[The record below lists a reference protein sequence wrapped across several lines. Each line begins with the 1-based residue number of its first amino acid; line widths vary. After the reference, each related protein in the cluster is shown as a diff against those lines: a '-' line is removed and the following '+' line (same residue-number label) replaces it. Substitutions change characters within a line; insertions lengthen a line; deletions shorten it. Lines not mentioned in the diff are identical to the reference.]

1 MSRSREW
8 LDELMQRVLEGEA
21 SGPEQV
27 ELQSELARDPAA
39 RARFAAQTDAFER
52 LAQLELPAAPD
63 GLHEAVM
70 AQVRSAP
77 SPAAPVAS
85 TTPHRAPGAALR
97 RGAFPAAAAAVAL
110 VLLWFTAGPR
120 AGGGPGRTGAPGPAE
135 LAGTMAQANATGML
149 TLGDG
154 DGALQVHWEH
164 ERGGFVLRL
173 EAGAEPVEVELTALT
188 PGSSLQDER
197 TPHRGSVTPGVFHLQ
212 LPARERGA
220 CRGTATTPRATLRIQ
235 AKFPDGHAVGREITI
250 TGRQDA
256 VPGPGGPTSAPPA
269 GH

>member
-1 MSRSREW
+1 MSRSRES

-52 LAQLELPAAPD
+52 LTQLELPAAPD

-70 AQVRSAP
+70 AQVRSTP
-77 SPAAPVAS
+77 TSAAPVTS

-97 RGAFPAAAAAVAL
+97 RWAFPAVAAAVAL

-120 AGGGPGRTGAPGPAE
+120 AGGGPGRAAAPGPAE
-135 LAGTMAQANATGML
+135 LAGTMAQANTTGVL
-149 TLGDG
+149 TLGEG
-154 DGALQVHWEH
+154 DGALQVHWKR

-173 EAGAEPVEVELTALT
+173 ESGAEPVEVEVTVLT
-188 PGSSLQDER
+188 PGSGVRLEFAAELDS
-197 TPHRGSVTPGVFHLQ
+197 TFFRGFNVG
-212 LPARERGA
+212 LPAHRSES
-220 CRGTATTPRATLRIQ
+220 CQGTAITPSATLRVQ
-235 AKFPDGHAVGREITI
+235 AKFPDGRAVGREITI
-250 TGRQDA
+250 TGLQDA
-256 VPGPGGPTSAPPA
+256 APGPDGPTSAPPA